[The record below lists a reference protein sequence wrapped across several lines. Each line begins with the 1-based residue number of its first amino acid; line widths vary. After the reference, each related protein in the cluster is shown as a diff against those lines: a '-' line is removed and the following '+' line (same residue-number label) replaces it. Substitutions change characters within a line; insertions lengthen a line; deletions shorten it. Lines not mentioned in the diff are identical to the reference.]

1 MEITGTAVSQEK
13 MSAVDVAAEPS
24 KEIAVVNVALAD
36 AYERGKTDI
45 NFFAALCMPS
55 IFIYPLPLFY
65 IAAWQ
70 LICDE
75 SEDRLNSLFRFALGL
90 PRGHAKTTFVKIVIA
105 WMICYDK
112 ASFILIVCANSGLAE
127 NLLADID
134 DILSS
139 DNIVAIYGQWNSD
152 TKAID
157 SKDTKKAA
165 YHSRSVTLVA
175 RGWSAGIRGINLKNQ
190 RPDFIFCDDAQTKD
204 NDQSPTERQKLLEEL
219 TGTIFKAVA
228 HRGRRTIVYVGNL
241 YSSECIL
248 EQFRKNKHWTSLV
261 TGAILEDGQP
271 LWPELVSL
279 KELKESY
286 EHDEALGLSHI
297 WFAEVMNDPQSV
309 LHSLLPL
316 PIPVSDVEEILVDDG
331 AYITIDPAGFRKES
345 DENVICGFKKYNDK
359 GYAVAMNKDLSAPDE
374 IVKEAIRMSLEL
386 GATLIGV
393 ESVGYQQTL
402 GFWINFFLKK
412 LNITHITI
420 VELHPHG
427 RAKEARIRQYVQ
439 ELYAGTQVLHD
450 PYNRREFNWQGGLYK
465 LGKKDNKDDVLD
477 GHAYSVDIRNEFWH
491 LIRPIKSSLH
501 MLDHTV
507 CSVEHNSCF

>member
-1 MEITGTAVSQEK
+1 MTTDLAPVPFQET
-13 MSAVDVAAEPS
+13 PS
-24 KEIAVVNVALAD
+24 VNVSLSD
-36 AYERGKTDI
+36 AYERGKVDI

-70 LICDE
+70 LICDD
-75 SEDRLNSLFRFALGL
+75 SPDRMDSLFRFALGL
-90 PRGHAKTTFVKIVIA
+90 PRGHAKTTFIKILIA

-112 ASFILIVCANSGLAE
+112 ASFILVVCSNSGLAE

-139 DNIVAIYGQWNSD
+139 DNITSIFGAWGSD
-152 TKAID
+152 NKAID

-190 RPDFIFCDDAQTKD
+190 RPDFIFCDDVQTKD
-204 NDQSPTERQKLLEEL
+204 NDNSPTERQKLLEEL

-241 YSSECIL
+241 YSDECIL
-248 EQFRKNKHWTSLV
+248 QQFRKNKHWTSFV

-271 LWPELVSL
+271 LWPDLVSL
-279 KELKESY
+279 AELKESY

-309 LHSLLPL
+309 LHSLLPF
-316 PIPVSDVEEILVDDG
+316 PIPASDVEEILDDDG
-331 AYITIDPAGFRKES
+331 AYITIDPAGFRSNS
-345 DENVICGFKKYNDK
+345 DQNVICGFKKYNDK
-359 GYAVAMNKDLSAPDE
+359 GYAVAMNKDLSDPAE
-374 IVKEAIRMSLEL
+374 IVKEAIRMALEL

-402 GFWINFFLKK
+402 GFWINFFLNK
-412 LNITHITI
+412 LNISHITV

-427 RAKEARIRQYVQ
+427 RSKEARIRQYVQ
-439 ELYAGTQVLHD
+439 ELYAGNQVLHD
-450 PYNRREFNWQGGLYK
+450 PYNRREFNWQGSLFK
-465 LGKKDNKDDVLD
+465 LGKKDNKDDILD
-477 GHAYSVDIRNEFWH
+477 SHAYSLDIRNEFWH
-491 LIRPIKSSLH
+491 LITPLQSSAFR
-501 MLDHTV
+501 LDHSV